1 MTGPYVTQPEAFRL
15 AMAHAIH
22 AESLTRA
29 STADELAAI
38 LADRNTCAGGAGS
51 IEDRRYLFDVD
62 RRRVRFYA
70 DALAPDPST
79 VHEFTWHELAAAVW
93 QAAGPDARALAARIV
108 AEWSTYCHSITYRP
122 GKGPTDEDNAASAAA
137 HRARY
142 QADTELRA
150 LITGA
155 AVAPP
160 EVLALF

>member
-1 MTGPYVTQPEAFRL
+1 MSGPYVTQPEAFRL
-15 AMAHAIH
+15 ALAHAIH

-29 STADELAAI
+29 RSANELAAI

-62 RRRVRFYA
+62 RRRVRFYT
-70 DALAPDPST
+70 DALGPDAST
-79 VHEFTWHELAAAVW
+79 VHEFTWHELAGAVW
-93 QAAGPDARALAARIV
+93 QAAGPDARALAARI
-108 AEWSTYCHSITYRP
+108 AADWSTYCRSITYRP
-122 GKGPTDEDNAASAAA
+122 GKGPTTNESDASAAA

-142 QADTELRA
+142 QADTELHA